1 MAINVRNAANAVI
14 PNLVAQ
20 FNKFLRLYTA
30 AETTYPHADITSTTS
45 GAYGALVSTP
55 AIMSSPTATD
65 LPTVIV
71 RANEAKAVMN
81 VHLVDPRAHK
91 AADTVIATADAS
103 DQTTANTL
111 LNAIKAKLNTHDA
124 DGAVHF
130 TADATNTVTSADA
143 SNLGTSITLANELYT
158 DINAHI
164 QFAPDVDTLNL
175 VAP

>member
-1 MAINVRNAANAVI
+1 MAINVRNAANVVI

-20 FNKFLRLYTA
+20 FNKFKKIYTET
-30 AETTYPHADITSTTS
+30 ETTYPHADITSTTS
-45 GAYGALVSTP
+45 GAYTALVSTA
-55 AIMSSPTATD
+55 AIMSSATASD

-71 RANEAKAVMN
+71 RANEAKAVLN
-81 VHLVDPRAHK
+81 VHLVDALAHK

-124 DGAVHF
+124 STTYHF
-130 TADATNTVTSADA
+130 TADATNTVAAADA
-143 SNLGTSITLANELYT
+143 SNLGTSITLANELFT

-164 QFAPDVDTLNL
+164 QFAIDVDTINI

>member
-1 MAINVRNAANAVI
+1 MAINVRNAANAVL

-20 FNKFLRLYTA
+20 FNKFKRVYTES
-30 AETTYPHADITSTTS
+30 ETSYPHADITSTTS

-55 AIMSSPTATD
+55 AIMSSAAASD
-65 LPTVIV
+65 LPTVLV
-71 RANEAKAVMN
+71 RANEAKAVLN
-81 VHLVDPRAHK
+81 VHLVDALAHK
-91 AADTVIATADAS
+91 AADTVIATADAT

-124 DGAVHF
+124 DAAVHF
-130 TADATNTVTSADA
+130 TADATNTVSAADA
-143 SNLGTSITLANELYT
+143 TDLASSVTLANELYT

-164 QFAPDVDTLNL
+164 QFAIDVDTLNI